1 MMTMHPSCLFEVL
14 SWRQAALSAKPVTR
28 GLLSCTALL
37 IASATAAHAD
47 SQTFGPAKVKGLVI
61 DGLRGSIIVDVTT
74 GDEVELVV
82 DGENDMLE
90 LLETTIDDDAL
101 RIRVPSSDTN
111 IAVVNNQGNIS
122 VVTSGGGH
130 AEVTIGDQTYTS
142 DDEPIELVMRATVP
156 AGTMVH
162 LERLV
167 GRTEIG
173 DTEADVVLNCANCEA
188 TLGTIAALDL
198 NISGTG
204 EVAVDRIE
212 RALVTE
218 ISGGGRVDIA
228 DGGVENARVNIVGS
242 GEVDFAGHAVDAS
255 VSIVGSGHVRI
266 RDVDNPIQS
275 SVIGSGDVV
284 TGR

>member
-1 MMTMHPSCLFEVL
+1 MTMHPSCLFEVL
-14 SWRQAALSAKPVTR
+14 SWRQAAPSAKLITR

-37 IASATAAHAD
+37 IGSATAHAD
-47 SQTFGPAKVKGLVI
+47 SQTFGPVKVKGLVI

-82 DGENDMLE
+82 DGENDVLE
-90 LLETTIDDDAL
+90 RLETTIDDDAL

-142 DDEPIELVMRATVP
+142 DDEPIELAMRATVP
-156 AGTMVH
+156 AGTMIH
-162 LERLV
+162 LEGLV

-204 EVAVDRIE
+204 EIAVDRIE

-228 DGGVENARVNIVGS
+228 DGGVKNASVNIVGS

-275 SVIGSGDVV
+275 SVIGSGDVI

>member
-14 SWRQAALSAKPVTR
+14 NWRQAAQSAKLITG

-37 IASATAAHAD
+37 IGSAVANAD
-47 SQTFGPAKVKGLVI
+47 SQTIGPAKVKGLVI
-61 DGLRGSIIVDVTT
+61 DGLRGSIVVDVTA

-82 DGENDMLE
+82 DGDNDALDQ
-90 LLETTIDDDAL
+90 LETTIDDDAL

-111 IAVVNNQGNIS
+111 IAVVDNQGNVS
-122 VVTSGGGH
+122 VVTSGGGR
-130 AEVTIGDQTYTS
+130 AEVQIGDKTYTS
-142 DDEPIELVMRATVP
+142 NSEPIELAVRATVP
-156 AGTMVH
+156 VGTMLH
-162 LERLV
+162 LEGLV

-173 DTEADVVLNCANCEA
+173 DTEADVVLNCANCKA

-204 EVAVDRIE
+204 EVVVERIE

-228 DGGVENARVNIVGS
+228 DGGVENASVNIVGN
-242 GEVDFAGHAVDAS
+242 GEVNFAGHAVDAS
-255 VSIVGSGHVRI
+255 VSIVGSGNVRI
-266 RDVDNPIQS
+266 RDVDNPVQS
-275 SVIGSGDVV
+275 SVIGSGDVI

>member
-14 SWRQAALSAKPVTR
+14 SWRQAAPSAKLITR
-28 GLLSCTALL
+28 VLLSCTALL
-37 IASATAAHAD
+37 IGSAVANAD
-47 SQTFGPAKVKGLVI
+47 SQTIGPAKVKGLVI
-61 DGLRGSIIVDVTT
+61 DGLRGSIVVEVTAA
-74 GDEVELVV
+74 DEVELVV
-82 DGENDMLE
+82 DGDNDTLDQ
-90 LLETTIDDDAL
+90 LETTIDDDAL

-111 IAVVNNQGNIS
+111 IAVVNNQGNVS
-122 VVTSGGGH
+122 VVTSGGGRT
-130 AEVTIGDQTYTS
+130 EVQIGDKTYTS
-142 DDEPIELVMRATVP
+142 NSEPIELAIRAMVP
-156 AGTMVH
+156 VGTMLH
-162 LERLV
+162 LEGLV

-173 DTEADVVLNCANCEA
+173 DTEADVVLNCANCKA

-228 DGGVENARVNIVGS
+228 DGDVENASVNIVGS

-255 VSIVGSGHVRI
+255 VSIVGSGNVRI
-266 RDVDNPIQS
+266 RDVDNPVQS
-275 SVIGSGDVV
+275 SVIGSGDVT